1 MEKIIL
7 TKESQ
12 EELKNELQH
21 LIDKVRPEVIKQLQ
35 EAREQGDL
43 SENADYDAAKEKQQ
57 EIEKRISDIQNTL
70 ENCIISDGKD
80 IKGIVSI
87 YNWVKFKD
95 LSDNES
101 YCYQIVGT
109 IESNPDENKISNESP
124 IAKALLGRKK
134 GETVEVKGIDHHYKI
149 TIEEISTK
157 KI

>member
-12 EELKNELQH
+12 QELKNELQN
-21 LIDKVRPEVIKQLQ
+21 LIDNVRPQVIKQLQ

-43 SENADYDAAKEKQQ
+43 SENADYDAAKEKQL
-57 EIEKRISDIQNTL
+57 EIEKRIQEIQATL

-87 YNWVKFKD
+87 YNWVKYKD
-95 LSDNES
+95 LSDNKS
-101 YCYQIVGT
+101 YTYQIVGT
-109 IESNPDENKISNESP
+109 IESNLDEFKISNESP
-124 IAKALLGRKK
+124 LAKAMLGCKK
-134 GETVEVKGIDHHYKI
+134 GETVEVKGIDHHYRV
-149 TIEEISTK
+149 TIEEISSK